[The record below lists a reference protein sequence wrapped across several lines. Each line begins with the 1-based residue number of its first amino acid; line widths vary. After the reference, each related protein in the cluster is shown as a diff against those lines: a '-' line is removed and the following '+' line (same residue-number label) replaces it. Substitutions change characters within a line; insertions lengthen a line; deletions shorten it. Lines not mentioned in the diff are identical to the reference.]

1 MSAIEQ
7 PISNPQFPNVI
18 ESETAKGEVKQR
30 FLATIPNLRY
40 LLRHYGITVEYN
52 EILKLRSIYF
62 AGEQESHDLENEH
75 ALATIKSLCA
85 LNSLPLSTIDLLPA
99 LFTQNTVNPVVEWIT
114 STPWDGNDRFKYL
127 FDSLRVDDADIEYRN
142 RIVECWLI
150 QCVAAADNGKIG
162 CEIHRDA
169 QRKFE
174 YALILQGSQGAGK
187 TKWFRS
193 LVPNHLSQYVKDGM
207 NLNPDDRDSVKKCI
221 TTWIC
226 ELGEIGAT
234 FRKSDLERLK
244 AFMSNQTDEMRLAY
258 DRTESNFKRR
268 TSFCGSVNQE
278 QFFVDATGSRRFMP
292 LQVLNCTET
301 SHIDK
306 QQLWAQAWHYYTFLC
321 RKWYPDSELDALIK
335 QRSEIHNE
343 ISAIGELVAEF
354 FNVNDSNIGGLQNSL
369 SPTKILIDCGIREPK
384 RNQVKELNEFLT
396 AKGFKLKQ
404 GNDGVRGYKIAK
416 LIKTGY

>member
-1 MSAIEQ
+1 MSANEK
-7 PISNPQFPNVI
+7 PISKPQFPNVI
-18 ESETAKGEVKQR
+18 EKENAKGEVTQR
-30 FLATIPNLRY
+30 FLATISNLRY
-40 LLRHYGITVEYN
+40 LLKHYGVTVEYN
-52 EILKLRSIYF
+52 EILKRQSIF
-62 AGEQESHDLENEH
+62 IAGDTNRHDLESET
-75 ALATIKSLCA
+75 AYARIKSFCA
-85 LNSLPLSTIDLLPA
+85 LNSLPLSTVDLLPA
-99 LFTQNTVNPVVEWIT
+99 LFSQNTVNPIVEWIT
-114 STPWDGNDRFKYL
+114 GQQWDGVNRFKLL
-127 FDSLRVDDADIEYRN
+127 FDTLRVDDADIEYRN
-142 RIVECWLI
+142 KIVECWLL
-150 QCVAAADNGKIG
+150 QCVAAADNGQIG

-174 YALILQGSQGAGK
+174 YALILQGGQGAGK

-193 LVPNHLSQYVKDGM
+193 LVPNHLSDYVKDGM

-301 SHIDK
+301 GHIDK
-306 QQLWAQAWHYYTFLC
+306 QQLWAQAWHYYTTLC
-321 RKWYPDSELDALIK
+321 RKWYPDNELDAMIK
-335 QRSEIHNE
+335 KRSEVHNE
-343 ISAIGELVAEF
+343 ISAIGELVAEY
-354 FNVNDSNIGGLQNSL
+354 FNVIDSEMAGAIHLT
-369 SPTKILIDCGIREPK
+369 PTKILIDCGIREPR
-384 RNQVKELNEFLT
+384 RNQVKELTDYLIS
-396 AKGFKLKQ
+396 KGFNYKQ
-404 GNDGVRGYKIAK
+404 CFGVRGFSIAK
-416 LIKTGY
+416 LIKSGY